1 MKKFLSILSILVLA
15 LLVTACGSDS
25 SEKKSEKK
33 EEKMET
39 VTYVADISGAKLE
52 ATFSHVGDNLRKVD
66 QKMAYP
72 YAALGIENVTK
83 LDDGMKKQLEEQ
95 VASQY
100 AAYKD
105 SKGASLET
113 KFTDEAL
120 ELTMSVDLYKADKDS
135 VASLLGGTTDPKNVS
150 LKETVKQFEAQGFK
164 KKES

>member
-66 QKMAYP
+66 QKMTYP

-150 LKETVKQFEAQGFK
+150 LKETVKQFEVQGFK

>member
-25 SEKKSEKK
+25 ADKKSAKK
-33 EEKMET
+33 EREVET

-52 ATFSHVGDNLRKVD
+52 ATFSHIGDNLRKVD
-66 QKMAYP
+66 QKMIYP
-72 YAALGIENVTK
+72 FSALGLEAGVK
-83 LDDGMKKQLEEQ
+83 LDDAMKKQLEEQ

-100 AAYKD
+100 SSYKD
-105 SKGASLET
+105 GAGTSLET

-120 ELTMSVDLYKADKDS
+120 ELTMSADLYKADEQAIS
-135 VASLLGGTTDPKNVS
+135 SLLGGTTDPKNVS

>member
-66 QKMAYP
+66 
-72 YAALGIENVTK
+72 TK
-83 LDDGMKKQLEEQ
+83 NGLSICCSRD
-95 VASQY
+95 
-100 AAYKD
+100 
-105 SKGASLET
+105 
-113 KFTDEAL
+113 
-120 ELTMSVDLYKADKDS
+120 
-135 VASLLGGTTDPKNVS
+135 
-150 LKETVKQFEAQGFK
+150 
-164 KKES
+164 

>member
-15 LLVTACGSDS
+15 LLVTACGNDS

-66 QKMAYP
+66 QKMVYP

>member
-66 QKMAYP
+66 QKMVYP
-72 YAALGIENVTK
+72 LTTLGLESGAN
-83 LDDGMKKQLEEQ
+83 LDDAMKKQLEEQ

-100 AAYKD
+100 SAYKE

-164 KKES
+164 KK

>member
-52 ATFSHVGDNLRKVD
+52 ATFSHVGDNLRKVE
-66 QKMAYP
+66 QKMVYP
-72 YAALGIENVTK
+72 FAN
-83 LDDGMKKQLEEQ
+83 LDDAMKKQLEEQ

-100 AAYKD
+100 SAYKD

-135 VASLLGGTTDPKNVS
+135 VASLLGGTTDPKNVR
-150 LKETVKQFEAQGFK
+150 LKETVKHFEAQGCK
-164 KKES
+164 KK

>member
-66 QKMAYP
+66 QKMVYP

-83 LDDGMKKQLEEQ
+83 LDDAMKKQLEEQ

-100 AAYKD
+100 SAYKD

>member
-25 SEKKSEKK
+25 ADKKSAKK
-33 EEKMET
+33 EEKVET

-52 ATFSHVGDNLRKVD
+52 ATFSHVGDSLRKVD
-66 QKMAYP
+66 QKMIYP
-72 YAALGIENVTK
+72 FSALGLEAGVK
-83 LDDGMKKQLEEQ
+83 LDDAMKKQLEEQ

-100 AAYKD
+100 SAYKE

>member
-25 SEKKSEKK
+25 SDKKSAKK

-39 VTYVADISGAKLE
+39 VTYIADINGAKLE

-66 QKMAYP
+66 QKMVYP
-72 YAALGIENVTK
+72 LTALGLESGAN
-83 LDDGMKKQLEEQ
+83 LDDATKKQLEEQ

-100 AAYKD
+100 SAYKE
-105 SKGASLET
+105 SKGASLEM

>member
-66 QKMAYP
+66 QKMVYP
-72 YAALGIENVTK
+72 YATLGIDSESLAN
-83 LDDGMKKQLEEQ
+83 LDDAMKKQLEEQ

-100 AAYKD
+100 SAYKD

-164 KKES
+164 KK

>member
-66 QKMAYP
+66 QKMVYP

>member
-66 QKMAYP
+66 QKMVYP

-105 SKGASLET
+105 SKGGSLET

>member
-72 YAALGIENVTK
+72 YAALGIGNVTK

>member
-66 QKMAYP
+66 QKMIYP
-72 YAALGIENVTK
+72 LTTLGLESGAN
-83 LDDGMKKQLEEQ
+83 LDDAMKKQLEEQ

-100 AAYKD
+100 SAYKE

-164 KKES
+164 KK

>member
-1 MKKFLSILSILVLA
+1 
-15 LLVTACGSDS
+15 
-25 SEKKSEKK
+25 
-33 EEKMET
+33 MET

-66 QKMAYP
+66 QKMVYP
-72 YAALGIENVTK
+72 YLALGIDSESLAN
-83 LDDGMKKQLEEQ
+83 LDDAMKKQLEEQ

-100 AAYKD
+100 SAYKD

-164 KKES
+164 KK

>member
-66 QKMAYP
+66 QKMIYP
-72 YAALGIENVTK
+72 LTTLGLESGAN
-83 LDDGMKKQLEEQ
+83 LDDAMKKQLEEQ

-100 AAYKD
+100 SAYKD

-164 KKES
+164 KK

>member
-25 SEKKSEKK
+25 SKKKSEKK

>member
-15 LLVTACGSDS
+15 LLVTACGSES
-25 SEKKSEKK
+25 SEKKSVKK

-66 QKMAYP
+66 QKMVYP
-72 YAALGIENVTK
+72 YAALGIDSESLAN
-83 LDDGMKKQLEEQ
+83 LDDAMKKQLEEQ

-100 AAYKD
+100 SAYKD

-164 KKES
+164 KK

>member
-39 VTYVADISGAKLE
+39 VTYVADVSGAKLE

-66 QKMAYP
+66 QKMVYP

>member
-25 SEKKSEKK
+25 SEQKSEKK

>member
-1 MKKFLSILSILVLA
+1 MKKFLSIISILVLA
-15 LLVTACGSDS
+15 LLVTACGSGS
-25 SEKKSEKK
+25 SEKASEKK
-33 EEKMET
+33 EEKVET
-39 VTYVADISGAKLE
+39 VTYVADLSGAKLE

-66 QKMAYP
+66 QKMIYP
-72 YAALGIENVTK
+72 FSALGLEAGVK
-83 LDDGMKKQLEEQ
+83 LDDAMKKQLEEQ

-100 AAYKD
+100 SAYKD

-135 VASLLGGTTDPKNVS
+135 VGSLLGGTTDPKNVS
-150 LKETVKQFEAQGFK
+150 LKQTVEQFEAQGFK

>member
-66 QKMAYP
+66 QKMVYP

-100 AAYKD
+100 SAYKD

>member
-52 ATFSHVGDNLRKVD
+52 ATFSHVGDNLRKVE
-66 QKMAYP
+66 QKMVYP
-72 YAALGIENVTK
+72 YAALGIDSESLAN
-83 LDDGMKKQLEEQ
+83 LDDAMKKQLEEQ

-100 AAYKD
+100 SAYKD

-164 KKES
+164 KK

>member
-25 SEKKSEKK
+25 SKKKSEKK

-66 QKMAYP
+66 QKMVYP